1 MYTGSLLPKYR
12 GASPIQQSVLN
23 GDIKTGIT
31 TMYMEEQMDTGNI
44 IEQEEMLIERTDTSK
59 TMFEKLAI
67 LGAKILVSTLKKIEE
82 NNGNIISIKQN
93 DDDATYTSMITKEM
107 AIIDFNKSFEE
118 IVDFAELSEFID
130 VPLKNFSSG
139 MVARLGFAISTI
151 VKPDILIVDEILSV
165 GDFKFQ
171 EKSLNK
177 IKSMM
182 KDGVTVLM
190 VSHSLDQI
198 EKMCNRVVWL
208 ENGSIKKIGLTKEI
222 CSEYKNS

>member
-12 GASPIQQSVLN
+12 GASPIQQAVLN

-44 IEQEEMLIERTDTSK
+44 IQQEEMLIERTDTSK

-118 IVDFAELSEFID
+118 IYNNLI
-130 VPLKNFSSG
+130 
-139 MVARLGFAISTI
+139 
-151 VKPDILIVDEILSV
+151 ILVY
-165 GDFKFQ
+165 
-171 EKSLNK
+171 LNHYK
-177 IKSMM
+177 IKIDYS
-182 KDGVTVLM
+182 
-190 VSHSLDQI
+190 
-198 EKMCNRVVWL
+198 N
-208 ENGSIKKIGLTKEI
+208 NA
-222 CSEYKNS
+222 

>member
-44 IEQEEMLIERTDTSK
+44 IKQEEMLIERTDTSK

-67 LGAKILVSTLKKIEE
+67 LGAKTLVSTLKKIEE

-93 DDDATYTSMITKEM
+93 NDDATYTSMITKEM

-118 IVDFAELSEFID
+118 IYNKIRGLNDFL
-130 VPLKNFSSG
+130 
-139 MVARLGFAISTI
+139 VARIIINNKIYKIWKVEDKIYTL
-151 VKPDILIVDEILSV
+151 DEIKQNYNNFETIKREDSLGNELEIV
-165 GDFKFQ
+165 IIKDKKNKKLLFK
-171 EKSLNK
+171 
-177 IKSMM
+177 
-182 KDGVTVLM
+182 
-190 VSHSLDQI
+190 
-198 EKMCNRVVWL
+198 CNDR
-208 ENGSIKKIGLTKEI
+208 I
-222 CSEYKNS
+222 Y

>member
-44 IEQEEMLIERTDTSK
+44 IEQEEMLIKRTDTSK

-67 LGAKILVSTLKKIEE
+67 LGAKTLVSTLKKIEE

-118 IVDFAELSEFID
+118 IYNKIRGLNDFL
-130 VPLKNFSSG
+130 
-139 MVARLGFAISTI
+139 VARIIINNKIYKIWKSEDKIYTL
-151 VKPDILIVDEILSV
+151 DEIKQNYNSFETIKREDSLGNELEIV
-165 GDFKFQ
+165 IIKDKKNKKLLFK
-171 EKSLNK
+171 
-177 IKSMM
+177 
-182 KDGVTVLM
+182 
-190 VSHSLDQI
+190 
-198 EKMCNRVVWL
+198 CNDR
-208 ENGSIKKIGLTKEI
+208 I
-222 CSEYKNS
+222 Y

>member
-44 IEQEEMLIERTDTSK
+44 IEQEEMLIERIDTSK

-67 LGAKILVSTLKKIEE
+67 LGAKTLASTLKKIEE

-118 IVDFAELSEFID
+118 IYNKIRGLNDFL
-130 VPLKNFSSG
+130 
-139 MVARLGFAISTI
+139 VARIIINNKIYKIWKAEDKIYTL
-151 VKPDILIVDEILSV
+151 DEIKQNYN
-165 GDFKFQ
+165 DFEIIKR
-171 EKSLNK
+171 EDSLGNELEIIIIKDKKNK
-177 IKSMM
+177 KLLF
-182 KDGVTVLM
+182 K
-190 VSHSLDQI
+190 
-198 EKMCNRVVWL
+198 CNDR
-208 ENGSIKKIGLTKEI
+208 I
-222 CSEYKNS
+222 Y